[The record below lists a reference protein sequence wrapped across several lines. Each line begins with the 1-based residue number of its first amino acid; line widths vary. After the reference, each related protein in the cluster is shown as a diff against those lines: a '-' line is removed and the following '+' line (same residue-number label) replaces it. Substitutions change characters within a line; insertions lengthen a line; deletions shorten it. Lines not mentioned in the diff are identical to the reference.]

1 MKNITVSVDTAIYQ
15 RARIKAAEMNT
26 SVSAL
31 VKAFLVQLTNEESD
45 GCLLYTSNLS
55 GAGGYS
61 LAVPFSVQVRSAI
74 ETLGNTCLLYT
85 SRCV

>member
-45 GCLLYTSNLS
+45 GERRKRLERETIASIT
-55 GAGGYS
+55 A
-61 LAVPFSVQVRSAI
+61 FSAADRV
-74 ETLGNTCLLYT
+74 
-85 SRCV
+85 SREEAHAR